1 MTLKDAK
8 VCEGILGDIKGY
20 YCILR
25 DTKRYSGIMRYIKGH
40 RGILMDTE
48 KCEEI

>member
-25 DTKRYSGIMRYIKGH
+25 DTKRYSGKNEVHQGALR
-40 RGILMDTE
+40 DTDGYRE
-48 KCEEI
+48 M